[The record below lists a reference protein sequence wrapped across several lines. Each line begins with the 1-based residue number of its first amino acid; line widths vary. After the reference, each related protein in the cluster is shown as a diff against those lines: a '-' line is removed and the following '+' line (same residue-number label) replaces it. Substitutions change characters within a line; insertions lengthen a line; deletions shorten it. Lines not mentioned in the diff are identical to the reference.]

1 MILVHDPKAIQHIML
16 KEAEHVPK
24 RVTPSEYAHV
34 HAPSNYILTRFN
46 TSPFAYVATGTF

>member
-24 RVTPSEYAHV
+24 RVTPSEYAH
-34 HAPSNYILTRFN
+34 APSDYILTRFN
-46 TSPFAYVATGTF
+46 ASPFAYVATGTF

>member
-24 RVTPSEYAHV
+24 RVTPSEYAH
-34 HAPSNYILTRFN
+34 APSNYTLTRFN
-46 TSPFAYVATGTF
+46 TSASTYVATGTF